1 MSTLGPAAITL
12 AANKYRLAHPSQ
24 ETHPRMSDPRD
35 NDTLHPGIQVPLFD
49 ALPKWGADLAAAF
62 AAAQAEMPDI
72 TKGRT
77 ANVGQYRYT
86 YADLSDVLGAL
97 RPVLA
102 RHGLFLTQNVVTRNN
117 TVDVWTTIGHRS
129 GQTFDFGP
137 MSFPTGNTPQT
148 AGSAVTYAR
157 RYSLLAA
164 VGLAT
169 EDDDGQH
176 AAQAPKTPRK
186 ATQAAPTDPEPPS
199 DKPTDTRMRRMQALL
214 TERGYKD
221 RTAAIDYVSTA
232 IGRRVESRNEL
243 DKAETE
249 RVIAALEA
257 EQVPA

>member
-1 MSTLGPAAITL
+1 MTDLPLTI
-12 AANKYRLAHPSQ
+12 
-24 ETHPRMSDPRD
+24 DP
-35 NDTLHPGIQVPLFD
+35 
-49 ALPKWGADLAAAF
+49 PKWGADLAAAF

-176 AAQAPKTPRK
+176 AAQAPKTARK
-186 ATQAAPTDPEPPS
+186 PTQAPIDPLPDEQGYQGGRVS
-199 DKPTDTRMRRMQALL
+199 ATGITEQQMKKLSILLNEHGL
-214 TERGYKD
+214 TERLS
-221 RTAAIDYVSTA
+221 AISYVSDV
-232 IGRRVESRNEL
+232 IGHTVESRKEL
-243 DKAETE
+243 SKTE
-249 RVIAALEA
+249 AAKVIDALEA
-257 EQVPA
+257 EPVSS

>member
-1 MSTLGPAAITL
+1 
-12 AANKYRLAHPSQ
+12 
-24 ETHPRMSDPRD
+24 MSDTP
-35 NDTLHPGIQVPLFD
+35 TI
-49 ALPKWGADLAAAF
+49 LPPPAWGADLAAAF

-176 AAQAPKTPRK
+176 AAQAPKTARK
-186 ATQAAPTDPEPPS
+186 PTQAPTDPLPDEQGYQGGRPS
-199 DKPTDTRMRRMQALL
+199 ATGITEQQMKKLSILLNEHGL
-214 TERGYKD
+214 TER
-221 RTAAIDYVSTA
+221 TSAIAYVSDK
-232 IGRRVESRNEL
+232 IGRTVESRKEL
-243 DKAETE
+243 SKAEAAT
-249 RVIAALEA
+249 VIDALEA
-257 EQVPA
+257 EPVPA

>member
-1 MSTLGPAAITL
+1 MTDL
-12 AANKYRLAHPSQ
+12 H
-24 ETHPRMSDPRD
+24 DPLTID
-35 NDTLHPGIQVPLFD
+35 P
-49 ALPKWGADLAAAF
+49 PKWGADLAAAF

-176 AAQAPKTPRK
+176 AAQAPRSAKKPAQAPMDPLPDEQGYQGGRPS
-186 ATQAAPTDPEPPS
+186 ATGITDQQMKKLSILLNEHG
-199 DKPTDTRMRRMQALL
+199 L
-214 TERGYKD
+214 TERLS
-221 RTAAIDYVSTA
+221 AIAYVSDKISRT
-232 IGRRVESRNEL
+232 VESRKEL
-243 DKAETE
+243 SKTE
-249 RVIAALEA
+249 AAKVIDALEA